1 MQKMTH
7 SRVPGAFERDLNGH
21 RDVDIAH
28 GPREQYRDFTPMQQ
42 VDFEKFGRFAAR
54 DARRTWLIFLS
65 IACFSTFLATLGAAA
80 QQPPQA
86 QQEGSTSKMG
96 ASTGGTHPPVK
107 DALSRPMTA
116 GGFVD
121 GAPVVFAD
129 ATRQAGLDKFRHRMG
144 DPEKRTIL
152 EANGSG
158 VALLDYDNDGWL
170 DIYLVNGS
178 TFDGLRGKQ
187 APRAMLLHNNHDGTF
202 SDVTEKAGV
211 ANERWGF
218 GAVVGD
224 YDNDGWPD
232 IYVSNF
238 GKSRLY
244 HNNHDGTFTDVAE
257 QAGVAVG
264 GWSTGA
270 TWGDY
275 DRDGLLDLF
284 VPGYVKFD
292 AEHPPIAGQ
301 RSIAANACQY
311 RGETNFCGP
320 LGLPSEGN
328 HLFHNNGDG
337 TFTDVT
343 EKAGLAKKFDAYGMA
358 SVFVDV
364 DDDGWLDLAVAND
377 SVPSFLY
384 RNKHDGTFSD
394 ESFLS
399 GFAVD
404 GEGRP
409 HAAMGIGVGDYNRD
423 GHVDFYVTAF
433 SDDYNVLYQNNG
445 DLSFADVARRA
456 GIAETTI
463 PFLGWGTGFIDF
475 DNDGL
480 LDIFVVNGHVYPS
493 VERHD
498 WGTTWAQRPLLFRN
512 LDGQR
517 FREVP
522 AATGSGLAAVTPGR
536 GAAFG
541 DLFNSG
547 RIDVVINNIDASPTL
562 LRNVVENSNH
572 WIALKL
578 VGGRKSPRDA
588 IGAKVFVTVGGVR
601 QRADVYSGASYSSSS
616 DPRVHFGLGSATKI
630 ERVEIFWPSGS
641 KEEISLPAVDRFYT
655 IVEGLGVQSDGK
667 LSGAPSRPS
676 LREALQPE

>member
-1 MQKMTH
+1 M
-7 SRVPGAFERDLNGH
+7 SRNKGH
-21 RDVDIAH
+21 ADWRCQSSSALAGSGTVICGLVLLLVLI
-28 GPREQYRDFTPMQQ
+28 GPVLAGDEQGKQQ
-42 VDFEKFGRFAAR
+42 AG
-54 DARRTWLIFLS
+54 
-65 IACFSTFLATLGAAA
+65 
-80 QQPPQA
+80 P
-86 QQEGSTSKMG
+86 TSSMG
-96 ASTGGTHPPVK
+96 MSTGGIHAPVK
-107 DALSRPMTA
+107 DALSRPITA

-121 GAPVVFAD
+121 GAPVVFID
-129 ATRQAGLDKFRHRMG
+129 VTKQAGLDKFHHRCG
-144 DPEKRTIL
+144 GPEKRTIL

-170 DIYLVNGS
+170 DIYLLNGS
-178 TFDGLRGKQ
+178 TFGALKGTEP
-187 APRAMLLHNNHDGTF
+187 APHAMLLHNNHDGTF
-202 SDVTEKAGV
+202 TDVTDKAGV

-218 GAVVGD
+218 GVAVGD

-238 GKSRLY
+238 GKNRLY

-257 QAGVAVG
+257 QAGVSVG

-284 VPGYVKFD
+284 VPGYVRFD
-292 AEHPPIAGQ
+292 PEHPPIAGQ
-301 RSIAANACQY
+301 RPIPASACQY

-320 LGLPSEGN
+320 LGLMGESD

-343 EKAGLAKKFDAYGMA
+343 AKAGLSKKYDAYGLA

-384 RNKHDGTFSD
+384 HNKHDGTFED
-394 ESFLS
+394 EGLMS

-409 HAAMGIGVGDYNRD
+409 HSAMGIAVGDYNRE
-423 GHVDFYVTAF
+423 GHLDFYVTAF

-445 DLSFADVARRA
+445 NLSFSDVSAKA
-456 GIAETTI
+456 GIAEPTI
-463 PFLGWGTGFIDF
+463 PFVGWGTAFLDF

-480 LDIFVVNGHVYPS
+480 LDIFVANGHVYPS

-498 WGTTWAQRPLLFRN
+498 WGTSWAQRPLLFRN
-512 LDGQR
+512 LDGQH

-522 AATGSGLAAVTPGR
+522 AATASGLAMVIPAR

-541 DLFNSG
+541 DLFNDG
-547 RIDVVINNIDASPTL
+547 HIDVVINNIDTSPTL
-562 LRNVVENSNH
+562 LRNVVNNGNH
-572 WIALKL
+572 WVTLKL
-578 VGGRKSPRDA
+578 IGGPKGPRDA
-588 IGAKVFVTVGGVR
+588 IGAKVFLTVGGVR
-601 QRADVYSGASYSSSS
+601 QRADVYSGASYCSSS
-616 DPRVHFGLGSATKI
+616 DPRVHFGLGAQTKI
-630 ERVEIFWPSGS
+630 DRLEIHWPSGS
-641 KEEISLPAVDRFYT
+641 IEEISVPAVDRIYT
-655 IVEGLGVQSDGK
+655 VLEGQGIQK
-667 LSGAPSRPS
+667 N
-676 LREALQPE
+676 